1 MAPNC
6 SQPVPACHRGYVPQT
21 TAWRRKRHTQ
31 SLKLN
36 QNGLG
41 LALRPAPTG
50 DENPGP
56 PGRTRARAQGD
67 QTAIPRCGPPEKSS
81 PHAVKKM
88 IRCYAAESRHKRPSE
103 SRRVVLRPPAGH
115 HSHTR
120 PSQPAGRCLNPPPAT
135 AGTRGQA
142 SAAGQGLNP
151 RPATAGPRGNP
162 LGPMGI
168 APRAHADATT
178 CATTLAGGEIKVKV
192 KPIAFTM
199 QHGANAR
206 PWPHTP
212 EHTIRMARSRLH
224 RLPHA

>member
-1 MAPNC
+1 MVKILSPCCATNG
-6 SQPVPACHRGYVPQT
+6 PVPSESRRAVFRPPAGHR
-21 TAWRRKRHTQ
+21 
-31 SLKLN
+31 
-36 QNGLG
+36 
-41 LALRPAPTG
+41 
-50 DENPGP
+50 
-56 PGRTRARAQGD
+56 
-67 QTAIPRCGPPEKSS
+67 
-81 PHAVKKM
+81 
-88 IRCYAAESRHKRPSE
+88 RHKRPSE
-103 SRRVVLRPPAGH
+103 SRRAVFRPPAGQRRH
-115 HSHTR
+115 QR
-120 PSQPAGRCLNPPPAT
+120 PSESRRAFLDPRPAT

-142 SAAGQGLNP
+142 SAVGRCLNP

-178 CATTLAGGEIKVKV
+178 RATTLAGGEIKVKV

>member
-120 PSQPAGRCLNPPPAT
+120 PSQPAGRCLNPRPAT

-142 SAAGQGLNP
+142 
-151 RPATAGPRGNP
+151 NP
-162 LGPMGI
+162 LGG
-168 APRAHADATT
+168 
-178 CATTLAGGEIKVKV
+178 V
-192 KPIAFTM
+192 
-199 QHGANAR
+199 
-206 PWPHTP
+206 
-212 EHTIRMARSRLH
+212 
-224 RLPHA
+224 

>member
-1 MAPNC
+1 MWP
-6 SQPVPACHRGYVPQT
+6 S
-21 TAWRRKRHTQ
+21 RKI
-31 SLKLN
+31 L
-36 QNGLG
+36 
-41 LALRPAPTG
+41 
-50 DENPGP
+50 
-56 PGRTRARAQGD
+56 
-67 QTAIPRCGPPEKSS
+67 S
-81 PHAVKKM
+81 PCCEKM

-103 SRRVVLRPPAGH
+103 SRRAVFRPPAGH

-120 PSQPAGRCLNPPPAT
+120 PSQRRRAGFKPPAGHRRHTRPSQPAGRC
-135 AGTRGQA
+135 
-142 SAAGQGLNP
+142 LNP

-178 CATTLAGGEIKVKV
+178 CATTLAGGEIKVNV

-212 EHTIRMARSRLH
+212 EHTTRMARSRLH